1 MNGLLKL
8 SLAMALALYAG
19 AAAADKPDTLT
30 IGITGFL
37 SGPASVFGE
46 PAKAASEILLDD
58 LNREGGIGGVP
69 VTAIWVDEG
78 AGGEHVLSELP
89 AARAGRRGRCDVR
102 LDLQRQLQEG
112 GAACRG
118 SPDPQHHV
126 GLRHPEDLRRK
137 LVPVCLS
144 TQANATPEMLS
155 TLLYLLKTKPEFES
169 IAVVNQDYAW
179 GRDSWHIFSTA
190 LKQLKPG
197 VRVVAEL
204 FPKFG
209 APDFSTEI
217 SRLLALRPDVI
228 LSTAWGGDLDNFVR
242 QSVQRG
248 LTERSTFVL
257 PLMES
262 SLQRIGPDMP
272 EGVIVGG
279 RGDHYF
285 LHPEFR
291 HEPDFQAFIE
301 RYKAETGE
309 YPIYPV
315 FHIAQALSALK
326 GAYEKA
332 IAANDG
338 AWPGK
343 EQVVDAMEGLE
354 FRGLGRTVHIRED
367 HQGVEDQMIGMTRHD
382 PAYDFA
388 VMDHMMIFP
397 GSAITTPAG
406 MESTA
411 WLETLSDSI
420 LDLPVQTYRHAE

>member
-1 MNGLLKL
+1 
-8 SLAMALALYAG
+8 
-19 AAAADKPDTLT
+19 
-30 IGITGFL
+30 
-37 SGPASVFGE
+37 
-46 PAKAASEILLDD
+46 
-58 LNREGGIGGVP
+58 
-69 VTAIWVDEG
+69 
-78 AGGEHVLSELP
+78 
-89 AARAGRRGRCDVR
+89 
-102 LDLQRQLQEG
+102 
-112 GAACRG
+112 
-118 SPDPQHHV
+118 
-126 GLRHPEDLRRK
+126 
-137 LVPVCLS
+137 
-144 TQANATPEMLS
+144 
-155 TLLYLLKTKPEFES
+155 
-169 IAVVNQDYAW
+169 
-179 GRDSWHIFSTA
+179 
-190 LKQLKPG
+190 
-197 VRVVAEL
+197 
-204 FPKFG
+204 
-209 APDFSTEI
+209 
-217 SRLLALRPDVI
+217 
-228 LSTAWGGDLDNFVR
+228 
-242 QSVQRG
+242 
-248 LTERSTFVL
+248 
-257 PLMES
+257 
-262 SLQRIGPDMP
+262 MP

-291 HEPDFQAFIE
+291 HDPEFRAFIE

-354 FRGLGRTVHIRED
+354 FRGLGRTVYIRED
-367 HQGVEDQMIGMTRHD
+367 HQGVEDQMIGVTRRD

-406 MESTA
+406 MDSTA